1 MIFGSRTSAKS
12 DDFIKRLQKERT
24 DYNHASQVRMQAKS
38 LLQLSVG
45 IYTEPERFVYE
56 LLQNAVDAFTDTG
69 NDSLNILIK
78 AENERFIFM
87 HNGKAF
93 DEKDVEGISD
103 VGNGTK
109 SKDSKKIGYKGI
121 GFKSVFMPSVNH
133 VSVISGD
140 FSFEF
145 NKDKAFKLMPIFRGE
160 EKPLTK
166 DDVPWQVIPID
177 SPELR
182 NEFVGAGY
190 NVITVVYT
198 PEARKIANKIENLF
212 SDLQFLLFLRSDNV
226 SITFERNGAQV
237 FNVGKK
243 RQLDATSNLPK
254 VTLLRNGN
262 EESMWILNPRY
273 SKEELHVPQE
283 VKSALEQDFNTP
295 DKLKG
300 ADEFE
305 LSFAIQ
311 VEDDKVVPV
320 KNASLF
326 TFLPTSY
333 KGLRQ
338 PFLINSN
345 FITDAGRQQLHQES
359 EWNKLIFSKIP
370 ELYLKF
376 ISCISRQYSN
386 YTEVLPTRHPDNDTL
401 VGVYREALANAFNIV
416 KFVPNINGNRL
427 LRLKDVLV
435 DKTGLSEG
443 VLSKNK
449 FVSLINKACGIH
461 YTSDSLVSDK
471 KIIAYAHDIVHVF
484 DSDGLK
490 GLLMD
495 GSLTDGIDA
504 EGDAKLIRYL
514 HKYCKLL
521 SDSSLAANDAF
532 IESLKLCAFIL
543 DEDLQLQKPCDL
555 FFPSSFKERNS
566 QASDVSLLN
575 DDVYDDIKGDQD
587 ILYWL
592 YSIGVEELSN
602 LSFLDYVLEHPDY
615 ITLDNAIEIGT
626 FLFDTWKT
634 DNYLEDNKYSSKIK
648 ELCFLSKEGDL
659 QPLCNLYLGSLYNPE
674 DDLEPVYDNKQLF
687 ISDEY
692 AKHGGSEDW
701 AFFLK
706 KCGIGY
712 KIGIAGKLY
721 SSLDLSYPFVSETRD
736 SFRHCKHS
744 YTNYRSW
751 NGNVWENLLER
762 IKFKLYY
769 FSFIDPISPNYSL
782 DKYVF
787 SKVLC
792 EDRSNCKTEDMV
804 MGEVPWF
811 GHRVQKPFLEY
822 TPHWFSSKYKSFLEY
837 VLANVQKFPTSKGVS
852 DTPDNVFIN
861 YPSIKELCGEY
872 LPVLEIDGPVHES
885 WKAILPFKQQLNLD
899 DLLSVLEGVSED
911 EKADKDTRKDYVSRV
926 YQEIIRTGQ
935 QCSPEITEWA
945 KNHKLLS
952 QAGEFLPTEE
962 LTYITVD
969 GFKDG
974 GNKVYCERV
983 AQAGKDK
990 MLQLLKTLGIHV
1002 ITEDDIHP
1010 SFDNEV
1016 EDGAIKERLLE
1027 KLPYITVLKKNGKK
1041 DFEAKKQEL
1050 TEKIQSSHFFKCDG
1064 ISLTYGEKN
1073 DTISK
1078 STFSQS
1084 DSFYYTGNIT
1094 PARMEPLMSPLCS
1107 FLGLGAGT
1115 EGKLMIILI
1124 TDDQESLVDYLSD
1137 SGYDVSELPKPEQD
1151 SEESFASTDAEAT
1164 TQEIALP
1171 TGEKLVIN
1179 RGNVETAQQLEI
1191 NKEAR
1196 IHAKPYLAA
1205 HGYDVSQ
1212 WTPES
1217 SKPDLVGIIKDPNG
1231 VPINVV
1237 IRSAKQRYIH
1247 LSASSFET
1255 LMSNPNNLL
1264 IVENHQGIRP
1274 VTFEEL
1280 FGNDSNVNL
1289 IFDARHTPREYFKA
1303 LGIIFKYVKNTE
1315 FVVRDPHFSTYDEIK
1330 GFGLEM
1336 KNDGTIVIASS
1347 DDI

>member
-1 MIFGSRTSAKS
+1 MILDSRKS
-12 DDFIKRLQKERT
+12 SKGDIFIKRLQKERT
-24 DYNHASQVRMQAKS
+24 EYNHASQVRMQAKS

-56 LLQNAVDAFTDTG
+56 LLQNAIDAFIDTG
-69 NDSLNILIK
+69 NDTLNILIK

-87 HNGKAF
+87 HNGMEF
-93 DEKDVEGISD
+93 SEKDVEGICD

-109 SKDSKKIGYKGI
+109 ANDSKKIGYKGI
-121 GFKSVFMPSVNH
+121 GFKSVFMPSVNR
-133 VSVISGD
+133 VSIISGEYC
-140 FSFEF
+140 FEF
-145 NKDKAFKLMPIFRGE
+145 DK
-160 EKPLTK
+160 EKARSLIPRFPQSEGVLEPN
-166 DDVPWQVIPID
+166 DIPWQVIPIIA
-177 SPELR
+177 PELKDQCVR
-182 NEFVGAGY
+182 GF
-190 NVITVVYT
+190 NVITIVYT
-198 PEARKIANKIENLF
+198 QEANKIGARIEHLF
-212 SDLQFLLFLRSDNV
+212 TDLQFLLFLRSNNV
-226 SITFERNGAQV
+226 NIRFERNGQFV
-237 FNVGKK
+237 FSVGKK
-243 RQLDATSNLPK
+243 QSSVTNGNMPM
-254 VTLLRNGN
+254 VTLFKDNQPQ
-262 EESMWILNPRY
+262 STWILY
-273 SKEELHVPQE
+273 SKDVIVPSN
-283 VKSALEQDFNTP
+283 VKLALQNDFNTP

-300 ADEFE
+300 AERVE
-305 LSFAIQ
+305 ISFAVQ
-311 VEDDKVVPV
+311 TDGDKVVPL
-320 KNASLF
+320 KNTSVF

-333 KGLRQ
+333 RALRQ

-386 YTEVLPTRHPDNDTL
+386 FIEVLPTRHPDNDTL
-401 VGVYREALANAFNIV
+401 VDVYRESLANAFNIV
-416 KFVPNINGNRL
+416 KFVPNINGNIL

-435 DKTGLSEG
+435 DKTDLSEG
-443 VLSKNK
+443 VLSKYK
-449 FVSLINKACGIH
+449 FVSLINKACGTH

-471 KIIAYAHDIVHVF
+471 KIIAYAHDIVRVF

-495 GSLTDGIDA
+495 GSLTDGIDT
-504 EGDAKLIRYL
+504 EGDAKLIRYV
-514 HKYCKLL
+514 HKYCKSL
-521 SDSSLAANDAF
+521 SSSSLTSNDDF
-532 IESLKLCAFIL
+532 IGSLKLCAFIL

-587 ILYWL
+587 ILDWL

-602 LSFLDYVLEHPDY
+602 RSFLDYVLEHPDY
-615 ITLDNAIEIGT
+615 ITLDNAIEIGI

-634 DNYLEDNKYSSKIK
+634 DNYLENNRYSSEIK
-648 ELCFLSKEGDL
+648 DLCFLSKEGDL

-674 DDLEPVYDNKQLF
+674 DDLETVYDNKQLF
-687 ISDEY
+687 VADEY
-692 AKHGGSEDW
+692 ARHGGADDW

-706 KCGIGY
+706 KCGVGY
-712 KIGIAGKLY
+712 KIGITDKLY
-721 SSLDLSYPFVSETRD
+721 SSVDLTYPFVSETRD
-736 SFRHCKHS
+736 SFRHCKHR

-751 NGNVWENLLER
+751 NGNVWENLLEG
-762 IKFKLYY
+762 IKFRLYY
-769 FSFIDPISPNYSL
+769 FSFIDPNAPNYSL

-787 SKVLC
+787 SKILC
-792 EDRSNCKTEDMV
+792 EDRSNFKTEDMS

-811 GHRVQKPFLEY
+811 RHRVQKPFIDC
-822 TPHWFSSKYKSFLEY
+822 TPYWFSSKYHSFLEY
-837 VLANVQKFPTSKGVS
+837 VLANVQKFPTSEGVS

-885 WKAILPFKQQLNLD
+885 WKAILPFKQQLTLD
-899 DLLSVLEGVSED
+899 DLLSVLEAVAED
-911 EKADKDTRKDYVSRV
+911 DKADKETRKDYVSRI

-945 KNHKLLS
+945 KNHMLLS

-969 GFKDG
+969 GFKAG

-1002 ITEDDIHP
+1002 ITQDDIQP

-1016 EDGAIKERLLE
+1016 EDGVIKESLLE
-1027 KLPYITVLKKNGKK
+1027 KLPYITILKKGCKK

-1050 TEKIQSSHFFKCDG
+1050 TEKIQSSHFFKCEG
-1064 ISLTYGEKN
+1064 ISLTYGEDN
-1073 DTISK
+1073 DTIAK
-1078 STFSQS
+1078 STFSQG

-1107 FLGLGAGT
+1107 FLGLTGGS
-1115 EGKLMIILI
+1115 ESKLMIILI
-1124 TDDQESLVDYLSD
+1124 TDDHQALIDYLTD
-1137 SGYDVSELPKPEQD
+1137 SGYDVSDLPAPPSSPTVSSVTPEA
-1151 SEESFASTDAEAT
+1151 ESPGG
-1164 TQEIALP
+1164 EIALP
-1171 TGEKLVIN
+1171 TGEKIVIE
-1179 RGNVETAQQLEI
+1179 RGNVESAQQKEI

-1205 HGYDVSQ
+1205 HGYDVSK
-1212 WTPES
+1212 WKPETS
-1217 SKPDLVGIIKDPNG
+1217 LPDLVGVIKDPNG

-1255 LMSNPNNLL
+1255 LMTHPNNLL

-1274 VTFEEL
+1274 VTFAEL

-1289 IFDARHTPREYFKA
+1289 IFDARHTPREYFQA

-1315 FVVRDPHFSTYDEIK
+1315 FVVRDPHFSAYDEIK

-1336 KNDGTIVIASS
+1336 KNDGTILIGSTE
-1347 DDI
+1347 DI